1 MTPSIIRLRALEKQL
16 YAYLYAMTVIDFDA
30 ETVAPE
36 GSADGRAEATEVL
49 SRASFD
55 LLVNDGTAALLKE
68 AAADAETEQERAEVR
83 NLQRQ
88 YDEIARI
95 PADEYAAFTKLCSQS
110 VPAWTKAK
118 RTNDFSLF
126 APYLEK
132 LIAARRAQARY
143 FAPDRDPYEVLLDRY
158 EKGLTIAQCDEFF
171 ATLRETIVPL
181 LADIQ
186 TRGKAVRTDF
196 LDQEWPIDAQ
206 RQVSKK
212 IMELWGLD
220 PAHCY
225 LAESEHPFTTEFW
238 RGDVRITTHY
248 MPRDIFSNLYSV
260 AHEGGHALYELNIN
274 PDYDYTVVTH
284 GATMGIHE
292 SQSRLFENLVGRS
305 RAFVHYLYPTLKE
318 LFPAQLADVSAEEI
332 WRAVNRAEPGLIRT
346 EADELT
352 YSLHIMVRY
361 ELEKALMQG
370 TLAVADLPA
379 AWNAKYKEYLGVD
392 VPDDAHG
399 CLQDIHWSM
408 GDIGYFPSYA
418 LGSAYGAQAL
428 DDLRKTNDFDAQW
441 ANGDV
446 EPLKAAL
453 KERVW
458 QWGQHEGTRLA
469 RREPLRRQVRPAPLH
484 RLFKEEIHRAV
495 RAVKQEPSGPCVGRG
510 APTPPPFSAIPHK
523 KSRRMPFSGGIF
535 SA

>member
-1 MTPSIIRLRALEKQL
+1 MKPSVIRLRALEKQL
-16 YAYLYAMTVIDFDA
+16 YAYLYAQTVIDFDA

-55 LLVNDGTAALLKE
+55 LLVNDDTAALLKQ
-68 AAADAETEQERAEVR
+68 AAADAETEQEKAEVR

-88 YDEIARI
+88 YDEIAKI

-110 VPAWTKAK
+110 VPAWVKAK
-118 RTNDFSLF
+118 RTNDFSVF

-132 LIAARRAQARY
+132 IIAARRAQAQY

-158 EKGLTIAQCDEFF
+158 EHGLTIAKCDAFF

-181 LADIQ
+181 LADIKA
-186 TRGKAVRTDF
+186 RGKAVRTDF
-196 LDQEWPIDAQ
+196 LDQEWPLDGQ
-206 RQVSKK
+206 RKVSQK

-248 MPRDIFSNLYSV
+248 MERDMFSNLFSV

-274 PDYDYTVVTH
+274 PAYDYTSVTH

-292 SQSRLFENLVGRS
+292 SQSRLFENIVARS
-305 RAFVHYLYPTLKE
+305 RAFINYLYPTLKE
-318 LFPAQLADVSAEEI
+318 IFPAQLADVTAEEI
-332 WRAVNRAEPGLIRT
+332 WRAVNRAEPSLIRT

-370 TLAVADLPA
+370 TLTVADLPA

-392 VPDDAHG
+392 VPDNAHG
-399 CLQDIHWSM
+399 CLQDIHWAM

-418 LGSAYGAQAL
+418 LGSAYGAQAA
-428 DDLRKTNDFDAQW
+428 DDLRKTTDLDAQW
-441 ANGDV
+441 ARGDMA
-446 EPLKAAL
+446 PLKAAL

-458 QWGQHEGTRLA
+458 QWGSMKDPQWLVESLCG
-469 RREPLRRQVRPAPLH
+469 
-484 RLFKEEIHRAV
+484 
-495 RAVKQEPSGPCVGRG
+495 GP
-510 APTPPPFSAIPHK
+510 FDPHHFTEYLK
-523 KSRRMPFSGGIF
+523 KKYTELYEL
-535 SA
+535 

>member
-1 MTPSIIRLRALEKQL
+1 MKPSIIRLRALEKQL

-352 YSLHIMVRY
+352 YCLHVMVRY
-361 ELEKALMQG
+361 EIEKQLIGG
-370 TLAVADLPA
+370 TLEAKDVPAV
-379 AWNAKYKEYLGVD
+379 WAKLYKEYLGIE
-392 VPDDAHG
+392 VPNDRDG
-399 CLQDIHWSM
+399 CLQDSHWS
-408 GDIGYFPSYA
+408 GGAFGYFPSYA
-418 LGSAYGAQAL
+418 LGSAYGAQM
-428 DDLRKTNDFDAQW
+428 
-441 ANGDV
+441 
-446 EPLKAAL
+446 
-453 KERVW
+453 
-458 QWGQHEGTRLA
+458 
-469 RREPLRRQVRPAPLH
+469 LRRMEQDVDVWGAAARGDLTPITAWLREKVHQYGGLMEPAD
-484 RLFKEEIHRAV
+484 V
-495 RAVKQEPSGPCVGRG
+495 VKNACGD
-510 APTPPPFSAIPHK
+510 FSAEDYIQYLTRK
-523 KSRRMPFSGGIF
+523 YTELYGL
-535 SA
+535 

>member
-1 MTPSIIRLRALEKQL
+1 MKPSVIRLRALEKHL
-16 YAYLYAMTVIDFDA
+16 YAYLYAQTVIDFDA

-55 LLVNDGTAALLKE
+55 LLVNDDTAALLKQ
-68 AAADAETEQERAEVR
+68 AATDAETEQEKAEVR

-88 YDEIARI
+88 YDEIAKI

-110 VPAWTKAK
+110 VPAWVKAK
-118 RTNDFSLF
+118 RTNDFSVF

-132 LIAARRAQARY
+132 IIAARRAQAQY

-158 EKGLTIAQCDEFF
+158 EHGLTIAKCDAFF

-181 LADIQ
+181 LADIKA
-186 TRGKAVRTDF
+186 RGKAVRTDF
-196 LDQEWPIDAQ
+196 LDQEWPLDGQ
-206 RQVSKK
+206 RKVSQK

-248 MPRDIFSNLYSV
+248 MERDMFSNLFSV

-274 PDYDYTVVTH
+274 PAYDYTSVTH

-292 SQSRLFENLVGRS
+292 SQSRLFENIVARS
-305 RAFVHYLYPTLKE
+305 RAFIDYLYPTLKE
-318 LFPAQLADVSAEEI
+318 IFPAQLADVTAEEI
-332 WRAVNRAEPGLIRT
+332 WRAVNRAELSLIRT

-418 LGSAYGAQAL
+418 LGSAYGAQAA
-428 DDLRKTNDFDAQW
+428 DDLRKTTDLDAQW
-441 ANGDV
+441 ARGDMA
-446 EPLKAAL
+446 PLKAAL
-453 KERVW
+453 KDRVW
-458 QWGQHEGTRLA
+458 QWGSMKDPQWLVESLCG
-469 RREPLRRQVRPAPLH
+469 
-484 RLFKEEIHRAV
+484 
-495 RAVKQEPSGPCVGRG
+495 GP
-510 APTPPPFSAIPHK
+510 FDPHHFTEYLK
-523 KSRRMPFSGGIF
+523 KKYTELYEL
-535 SA
+535 

>member
-1 MTPSIIRLRALEKQL
+1 M
-16 YAYLYAMTVIDFDA
+16 
-30 ETVAPE
+30 
-36 GSADGRAEATEVL
+36 
-49 SRASFD
+49 
-55 LLVNDGTAALLKE
+55 
-68 AAADAETEQERAEVR
+68 
-83 NLQRQ
+83 
-88 YDEIARI
+88 
-95 PADEYAAFTKLCSQS
+95 
-110 VPAWTKAK
+110 
-118 RTNDFSLF
+118 
-126 APYLEK
+126 
-132 LIAARRAQARY
+132 
-143 FAPDRDPYEVLLDRY
+143 
-158 EKGLTIAQCDEFF
+158 
-171 ATLRETIVPL
+171 
-181 LADIQ
+181 
-186 TRGKAVRTDF
+186 RTDF

-206 RQVSKK
+206 RRVSKK

-352 YSLHIMVRY
+352 YALHIMVRY

-458 QWGQHEGTRLA
+458 QWGSMK
-469 RREPLRRQVRPAPLH
+469 EPAWLVESLCGGQ
-484 RLFKEEIHRAV
+484 FD
-495 RAVKQEPSGPCVGRG
+495 
-510 APTPPPFSAIPHK
+510 PHHFTDYLK
-523 KSRRMPFSGGIF
+523 KKYTELYEL
-535 SA
+535 

>member
-1 MTPSIIRLRALEKQL
+1 MKPSITRLRALEKQL

-68 AAADAETEQERAEVR
+68 AAVDAETEQERAEVR

-206 RQVSKK
+206 RRVSKK

-352 YSLHIMVRY
+352 YCLHVMVRY
-361 ELEKALMQG
+361 EIEKQLIGG
-370 TLAVADLPA
+370 TLEAKDVPAV
-379 AWNAKYKEYLGVD
+379 WAKLYKEYLGIE
-392 VPDDAHG
+392 VPNDRDG
-399 CLQDIHWSM
+399 CLQDSHWS
-408 GDIGYFPSYA
+408 GGAFGYFPSYA
-418 LGSAYGAQAL
+418 LGSAYGAQM
-428 DDLRKTNDFDAQW
+428 
-441 ANGDV
+441 
-446 EPLKAAL
+446 
-453 KERVW
+453 
-458 QWGQHEGTRLA
+458 
-469 RREPLRRQVRPAPLH
+469 LRRMEQDVDVWGAAAKGDLTPITAWLREKVHQYGGLMEPAD
-484 RLFKEEIHRAV
+484 V
-495 RAVKQEPSGPCVGRG
+495 VKNACGD
-510 APTPPPFSAIPHK
+510 FSAEDYIQYLTRK
-523 KSRRMPFSGGIF
+523 YTELYGL
-535 SA
+535 